1 MGRFL
6 RKSIRLGPLRLNLSK
21 RGLGGSV
28 GVKGLRAG
36 VDASGKAYVAGGGG
50 GSIPRADTKQGY
62 RTGAAG
68 APSAGPLRCGAPAA
82 RGAMKRAYVGVAL
95 GPPPIRSSG

>member
-1 MGRFL
+1 MGWFL

-36 VDASGKAYVAGGGG
+36 VDASGKPYAAGGRGGIYFRERIPAWDTAPVPRELPPRG
-50 GSIPRADTKQGY
+50 GS
-62 RTGAAG
+62 GAVAWIV
-68 APSAGPLRCGAPAA
+68 AA
-82 RGAMKRAYVGVAL
+82 VLAVIVLLLLVG
-95 GPPPIRSSG
+95 R

>member
-1 MGRFL
+1 MGWFL

-36 VDASGKAYVAGGGG
+36 VASGKPYVAGGRGGIYFREWVPTGDAASPRKEPAPG
-50 GSIPRADTKQGY
+50 GS
-62 RTGAAG
+62 AAV
-68 APSAGPLRCGAPAA
+68 AWIVAAVLAVIVLLLLAGR
-82 RGAMKRAYVGVAL
+82 
-95 GPPPIRSSG
+95 